1 MTTVALKGLLGRK
14 TRAILTGLAI
24 VLGVAMISGTY
35 VLTDTIKKA
44 FNTALTAAYRH
55 TDAVISG
62 QEIVKGANAKP
73 TVPASLLPRVR
84 GLPNVSAAAGGY
96 LFDTIELVDRNGKTI
111 SSGGAPNLGFG
122 VDPSQ
127 SRFNPITLV
136 TGRWASDPHEV
147 VIDADTAAK
156 HHYAVG
162 DSIRA
167 KSNGPLRTYT
177 IVGLGKLSGV
187 SIGGATLAVF
197 GVATART
204 ILQKQGY
211 DTISVAAKPGISEAR
226 LAREIAP
233 VLPAHVQ
240 VRTGRA
246 QARRAATQ
254 VEANANVITDFLLAF
269 GGIALF
275 VGAFVIFNTISIT
288 VSQRTRELATLRT
301 IGASRRQVRRS
312 ILVESGAIGVSA
324 SVVGLFAGLGL
335 ARGLNS
341 LFVALGVD
349 LPQAGTV
356 FAPRTIIVSLLVGTI
371 VTLLA
376 GLFPAIR
383 ATRVPA
389 IAAVREGA
397 VLPRSSRAHW
407 RPYIAVAMTAA
418 GLLVLAQGL
427 FATGGIST
435 VLELLGLGTLLLFI
449 GVALVSSYVVRPLA
463 SLVGQPALRL
473 GGSAGRLANANA
485 QRNPGRTAATAA
497 ALMIG
502 LALVAFVA
510 TLGTGLQNSV
520 SDALDK
526 QVTADY
532 VVTPSSNGSMQ
543 FPTEATKTLAA
554 LPNVQV
560 VSSIQS
566 DRARAF
572 GASTGV
578 AAVDPSTI
586 AKVYRFAWKN
596 GSDAAL
602 SQLGK
607 GALVDSTY
615 AKQHHLVIGS
625 RLTLETSAGNTRTFV
640 VRATYHAP
648 QAEPLL
654 PSIVL
659 SQAAFDRIF
668 PQPQDQYAFVNV
680 TGAATVAKTAQL
692 QRTFKAYPDTTIT
705 PKASWVR
712 QQTQKLN
719 QTLDLFYVLLAL
731 SVIVSLFGIVNT
743 LVLAVF
749 ERTRELGMLRAIGM
763 TRRQMR
769 RMIRHESIITALI
782 GAALGL
788 PLGVFLAALVTRGL
802 SSLGVGFHLPL
813 TELVIFAWVAVVAGI
828 AAAVFPARRAARLN
842 VLEALQYE

>member
-1 MTTVALKGLLGRK
+1 MTSVALKGLLGRK
-14 TRAILTGLAI
+14 TRSILTGLAI

-44 FNTALTAAYRH
+44 FNTALTASYGH

-62 QEIVKGANAKP
+62 REIVKGANATP
-73 TVPASLLPRVR
+73 TVPASLLAKVR
-84 GLPNVSAAAGGY
+84 ALPDVSAAAGVY
-96 LFDTIELVDRNGKTI
+96 LFDTIELVDRSGKTI
-111 SSGGAPNLGFG
+111 ASGGAGLGFG

-136 TGRWASDPHEV
+136 AGRWASDPHEV
-147 VIDADTAAK
+147 VIDTDTAAN

-162 DSIRA
+162 ESIRA
-167 KSNGPLRTYT
+167 KGNGPLGTYR

-187 SIGGATLAVF
+187 SIGGATMAVF
-197 GVATART
+197 DVATART

-211 DTISVAAKPGISEAR
+211 DAISVAAKPGVSQAR

-240 VRTGRA
+240 VRTGKA
-246 QARRAATQ
+246 QARHVATQ
-254 VEANANVITDFLLAF
+254 VEAGANVITYFLLAF

-324 SVVGLFAGLGL
+324 SVLGLFAGLGL
-335 ARGLNS
+335 AKALNA
-341 LFVALGVD
+341 LFVALGLD

-356 FAPRTIIVSLLVGTI
+356 LAPRTIIVSLLVGTI
-371 VTLLA
+371 VTLMA

-397 VLPRSSRAHW
+397 VLPRSRRAHW
-407 RPYIAVAMTAA
+407 RPYIAVAVTAA

-427 FATGGIST
+427 FATGGVYT
-435 VLELLGLGTLLLFI
+435 VLELLGLGTLLLFL
-449 GVALVSSYVVRPLA
+449 GVALVSSYAVRPLA

-473 GGSAGRLANANA
+473 GGTAGRLANANA

-510 TLGTGLQNSV
+510 TLGAGLQNSV

-532 VVTPSSNGSMQ
+532 VVTPSSNRSMQ
-543 FPTEATKTLAA
+543 FPTGATKTLAA
-554 LPNVQV
+554 LPNVRV

-586 AKVYRFAWKN
+586 AKVYRFAWTN

-602 SQLGK
+602 FRLGR
-607 GALVDSTY
+607 GALVDSSY
-615 AKQHHLVIGS
+615 ANQHHLVIGG
-625 RLTLETSAGNTRTFV
+625 RLTLETAAGNARTFV

-648 QAEPLL
+648 QAQPLI

-659 SQAAFDRIF
+659 SQASFDRIF

-680 TGAATVAKTAQL
+680 TGAPTSTTTARL
-692 QRTFKAYPDTTIT
+692 QHAFTAYPDITIT
-705 PKASWVR
+705 PKASWV
-712 QQTQKLN
+712 QQQAQSVN

-731 SVIVSLFGIVNT
+731 SVVISLFGIVNT

-763 TRRQMR
+763 TRRQIR

-802 SSLGVGFHLPL
+802 SSLGVGFHLPI
-813 TELVIFAWVAVVAGI
+813 TELVVFGWVAVAAGI

>member
-14 TRAILTGLAI
+14 TRSILTGLAI

-44 FNTALTAAYRH
+44 FNTALTAAYGH

-62 QEIVKGANAKP
+62 REIVKGANAKP
-73 TVPASLLPRVR
+73 TVPTNLLGKVEA
-84 GLPNVSAAAGGY
+84 LPDVSAAAGGY
-96 LFDTIELVDRNGKTI
+96 LFDSIELVDRSGKTI
-111 SSGGAPNLGFG
+111 GRPSLGFG
-122 VDPSQ
+122 VEPSQ

-136 TGRWASDPHEV
+136 TGRWASGPHEV

-167 KSNGPLRTYT
+167 KGVGPLGTYT
-177 IVGLGKLSGV
+177 IVGLGKLSSV
-187 SIGGATLAVF
+187 SIGSATIAVF
-197 GVATART
+197 DVATART

-211 DTISVAAKPGISEAR
+211 DTISVAAKPGISQAR
-226 LAREIAP
+226 LAREVAP

-240 VRTGRA
+240 VRTAKA
-246 QARRAATQ
+246 QASHDATQ
-254 VEANANVITDFLLAF
+254 VEANANVITYFLLAF
-269 GGIALF
+269 GGIALL

-301 IGASRRQVRRS
+301 IGASRSQVRRS
-312 ILVESGAIGVSA
+312 ILVESGAIGISA
-324 SVVGLFAGLGL
+324 SVVGLFLGL
-335 ARGLNS
+335 ALAKALNA
-341 LFVALGVD
+341 LFVALGLD

-356 FAPRTIIVSLLVGTI
+356 LAPRTIIVSLLVGTI

-376 GLFPAIR
+376 GLLPAIR

-397 VLPRSSRAHW
+397 VLPRSRRAHW
-407 RPYIAVAMTAA
+407 RPYIAAAVTAA
-418 GLLVLAQGL
+418 GLLVLARGL
-427 FATGGIST
+427 FATGGVST

-543 FPTEATKTLAA
+543 FPPKATKTLAA

-566 DRARAF
+566 DNARAF
-572 GASTGV
+572 GASAGV

-586 AKVYRFAWKN
+586 AKVYRFTWKN
-596 GSDAAL
+596 GSNAAL
-602 SQLGK
+602 SQLGN

-625 RLTLETSAGNTRTFV
+625 RLALETSAGNTRTFV

-680 TGAATVAKTAQL
+680 TGAAKVATTTQL
-692 QRTFKAYPDTTIT
+692 QRTFTAYPGTTIT

-712 QQTQKLN
+712 QQAKN
-719 QTLDLFYVLLAL
+719 VNRTLDLFYVLLAL